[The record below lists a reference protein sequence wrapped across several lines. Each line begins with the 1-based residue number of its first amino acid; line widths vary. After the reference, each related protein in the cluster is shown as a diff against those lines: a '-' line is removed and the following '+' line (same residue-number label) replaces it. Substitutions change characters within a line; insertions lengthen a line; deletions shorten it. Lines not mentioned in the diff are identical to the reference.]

1 MELKVR
7 EYKFNDGERKVEYVI
22 PPTNTPFFS
31 VVFSKKGE
39 VRMIAIHQR
48 VLEYYEAVVLM
59 SLLCGV
65 IRSKVPIKEVMED
78 ERKEE

>member
-7 EYKFNDGERKVEYVI
+7 EYKFNDGERKVEYVV

-31 VVFSKKGE
+31 VFFGEKGE
-39 VRMIAIHQR
+39 VKMIAIHQR
-48 VLEYYEAVVLM
+48 VLEYHEAVVLM

-65 IRSKVPIKEVMED
+65 IKNE
-78 ERKEE
+78 ERIR

>member
-1 MELKVR
+1 MK

-22 PPTNTPFFS
+22 LPTNTPFFS
-31 VVFSKKGE
+31 VVFSKEGE

-48 VLEYYEAVVLM
+48 VFEHHEAVVLM

-65 IRSKVPIKEVMED
+65 IKD
-78 ERKEE
+78 EKRIR

>member
-1 MELKVR
+1 MELRAK

-31 VVFSKKGE
+31 VVFGKKGE

-48 VLEYYEAVVLM
+48 VFEYHEAVVLM

-65 IRSKVPIKEVMED
+65 IRNENESTKS
-78 ERKEE
+78 

>member
-1 MELKVR
+1 MELRTK

-31 VVFSKKGE
+31 VIFGKKGE

-48 VLEYYEAVVLM
+48 VLEYHEAVVLM

-65 IRSKVPIKEVMED
+65 IKNEVGLKKGD
-78 ERKEE
+78 GYDGI

>member
-31 VVFSKKGE
+31 VVFSKRGG

-48 VLEYYEAVVLM
+48 VLEYHEAVVLI

-65 IRSKVPIKEVMED
+65 IKN
-78 ERKEE
+78 ERGNGYRDGSSTLYH

>member
-1 MELKVR
+1 MELRVR
-7 EYKFNDGERKVEYVI
+7 EYKFNNGERKVEYVI

-31 VVFSKKGE
+31 VVFSKEGG

-48 VLEYYEAVVLM
+48 VLEYHEAVVLM

-65 IRSKVPIKEVMED
+65 IRNESESTKS
-78 ERKEE
+78 

>member
-1 MELKVR
+1 MELRAK
-7 EYKFNDGERKVEYVI
+7 EYKFNDGEKKVEYVI

-31 VVFSKKGE
+31 VIFGKKGE

-48 VLEYYEAVVLM
+48 VLEYHEAVVLM

-65 IRSKVPIKEVMED
+65 IKNEVGLKKGD
-78 ERKEE
+78 GYDGI